1 MAKIVLSALLSD
13 IRGSLGGSTFAN
25 WKGQAYMRNKALAV
39 SNPHTAAQALVRAS
53 FSARVAG
60 WKILTFAE
68 RAAWEEY
75 AQSRGSASWWEDMVG
90 SQGLIPGKG
99 RLLSGLNAFIGVNA
113 LLSRSGYATI
123 TAAPLPLTAIETPQ
137 LSNVAYGVGPP
148 IAVTGDAT
156 TVENLA
162 ATSRVLYWARYEQAA
177 GHAYIFAVSADESPG
192 APLADTFSLENIRV
206 GHGENL
212 QEVPISVAPGDYAF
226 QCMLV
231 DDGGHFSPASNIERV
246 VVP

>member
-60 WKILTFAE
+60 WKVLSFAE

-75 AQSRGSASWWEDMVG
+75 AQARGSASWWEDMVG

-113 LLSRSGYATI
+113 LLSRAGLATI
-123 TAAPLPLTAIETPQ
+123 TAAPLPLTAVETPQ
-137 LSNVAYGVGPP
+137 LSNVVYGVGPP
-148 IAVTGDAT
+148 IAVTGDVT

-162 ATSRVLYWARYEQAA
+162 EDTNVFMWVRYEQAA
-177 GHAYIFAVSADESPG
+177 GHAYIFDVSAPYPKA
-192 APLADTFSLENIRV
+192 APLAGNFSLQNIRV
-206 GHGENL
+206 GHGENI
-212 QEVPISVAPGDYAF
+212 QEIAISLAPGDYAF
-226 QCMLV
+226 QAMLV